1 MKNIFLEET
10 DEGPQ
15 LNFNFRDGI
24 FEVKGTSMP
33 EHPDEYYR
41 EVLTCLRMY
50 VDDPSASK
58 TKMIFKFL
66 YFNTGTNPIIM
77 RLLETLEKLME
88 KQHPVQVEWVY
99 EHDDMDMKEVGEYFN
114 ALTRLNIQLF
124 PIESID

>member
-10 DEGPQ
+10 DDGPQ
-15 LNFNFRDGI
+15 LNFNFNDGV

-41 EVLTCLRMY
+41 EVLTHLQIY
-50 VDDPSASK
+50 VDDPTASK
-58 TKMIFKFL
+58 TTMVFKFL

-77 RLLETLEKLME
+77 RLLETLEKLMDKSHKVE
-88 KQHPVQVEWVY
+88 VQWVY

-114 ALTRLNIQLF
+114 ALTQLDIKLF

>member
-1 MKNIFLEET
+1 MKNIFREET

-15 LNFNFRDGI
+15 LSFNFRDGI

-41 EVLTCLRMY
+41 EALTYLQMY
-50 VDDPSASK
+50 VDNPQAGK

-77 RLLETLEKLME
+77 RLLETLEKLTN
-88 KQHPVQVEWVY
+88 KQHSVEVEWVY

-114 ALTRLNIQLF
+114 ALTKLNIELF